1 MMLSRLRFSFC
12 HRVAASQ
19 SLFFSSTPRTFSSAI
34 SSNTPTTS
42 STPLADDDEAEASI
56 RASASM
62 SVPMSSSWKGVSRF
76 YTSVS
81 VATSPCGSGFVVLID
96 GRALRTNAAAELVL
110 PSRALAGAIA
120 GEFAVQRDRILP
132 ATQPLYNL
140 ASTAVDTYASEDA
153 AGAADYEALLRA
165 TRLAAFDR
173 ITETRVLTS
182 ARELDVG
189 APAHASLESGR
200 GGGTM
205 SSDATAGTA
214 KLRDLMLDTLETDTV
229 CFRVDEGNDPAD
241 KQLRK
246 KQNK

>member
-1 MMLSRLRFSFC
+1 MLGRLVSPRSRFSSLLSLSRRAVESVKAL
-12 HRVAASQ
+12 
-19 SLFFSSTPRTFSSAI
+19 FSSI
-34 SSNTPTTS
+34 SDI
-42 STPLADDDEAEASI
+42 DDAEAV

-76 YTSVS
+76 YASVS
-81 VATSPCGSGFVVLID
+81 VGESPCGGFVVLID
-96 GRALRTNAAAELVL
+96 GRALRTNAAAELIL

-120 GEFAVQRDRILP
+120 GEFAVQRERILP

-173 ITETRVLTS
+173 ITETDVLASARVLD
-182 ARELDVG
+182 AG
-189 APAHASLESGR
+189 APTHAALESGR

-214 KLRDLMLDTLETDTV
+214 KLRDLMLDTLETDTI
-229 CFRVDEGNDPAD
+229 CFRVDEGSDPAD

>member
-1 MMLSRLRFSFC
+1 M
-12 HRVAASQ
+12 ATSQ
-19 SLFFSSTPRTFSSAI
+19 SSFFSSTS
-34 SSNTPTTS
+34 S
-42 STPLADDDEAEASI
+42 STLVTSTSTTLGDNDAEASI

-81 VATSPCGSGFVVLID
+81 VDKSPCGTGFVVLID

-120 GEFAVQRDRILP
+120 GEFAVQRERILP